1 MEWGRV
7 IGEQPKSVSAELG
20 CGSVGSPH
28 LVLNQE
34 KAFHLLLL
42 GVMLFRA
49 EFDSCYCNFV
59 VLF

>member
-1 MEWGRV
+1 M

>member
-1 MEWGRV
+1 MGVAVGRH
-7 IGEQPKSVSAELG
+7 SAARRLARAP
-20 CGSVGSPH
+20 PH
-28 LVLNQE
+28 LVLNQK
-34 KAFHLLLL
+34 KAFHLLVL